1 MCWHTIDDVSGG
13 ESVGKVAKGWAKVE
27 AKVEARE
34 VRGGGGEPHPCPH
47 HSHVGSSRSFRW
59 RPFHLGHNGTIIRL
73 RLSNWHFRAQY
84 QLAAVLKWEQDIHL
98 IDSIYVFAFHK
109 TITFFWSFSSLHNGN
124 WFDTNVKKGGQQK
137 YKSKDVILDDLS
149 VSDRKRKSFIFLNDL
164 NIFETTL
171 EMLIFSSL
179 FNVGVR

>member
-1 MCWHTIDDVSGG
+1 M
-13 ESVGKVAKGWAKVE
+13 
-27 AKVEARE
+27 
-34 VRGGGGEPHPCPH
+34 
-47 HSHVGSSRSFRW
+47 
-59 RPFHLGHNGTIIRL
+59 
-73 RLSNWHFRAQY
+73 
-84 QLAAVLKWEQDIHL
+84 
-98 IDSIYVFAFHK
+98 FAFHK